1 MPITNQ
7 EPKLIQI
14 DSIKHEPITKV
25 YIETSVV
32 SYVTAKPSTNVI
44 ILGHQQITQE
54 WWALRK
60 QDFEIYISQLVRK
73 EACAGDAQAAA
84 KRLAILQDIA
94 LLQSNNEVTELA
106 QQIVSQNVLPQKA
119 ADDAIHIA
127 LATIHQMDYLLTW
140 NCKHIANAELQKAIS
155 KICHQGGYEKPILC
169 TPEELMGK

>member
-1 MPITNQ
+1 MPRKKP
-7 EPKLIQI
+7 EPIPI

-32 SYVTAKPSTNVI
+32 SYLTARRSTDVI

-60 QDFEIYISQLVRK
+60 KYFGLYISQLVRK
-73 EACAGDAQAAA
+73 EASAGDAQAAA

-94 LLQSNNEVTELA
+94 LLQSNNKVIELA
-106 QQIVSQNVLPQKA
+106 QQIVLQNVLPKKA

-155 KICHQGGYEKPILC
+155 KICHQRGYEKPILC